1 MAQEDRQRARILSLT
16 ATGTARRR
24 SCVPSVCPRRKGG
37 AGRSISRQLRGTAD
51 QRWLRHYSRFTLH
64 FTALHRLAQPWGGR
78 QLSEATRHRI
88 RSPNIRQRV
97 PTKGLHLRPGFPI
110 EIKTPPYLDREGRPR
125 KILPGVALLLRAA
138 DYLPLQ
144 VVEYREMKLRNC
156 WMRLPSPMGIVFP

>member
-1 MAQEDRQRARILSLT
+1 MALAGVFPASYEAPPISDGC
-16 ATGTARRR
+16 GTIPA
-24 SCVPSVCPRRKGG
+24 SPCT
-37 AGRSISRQLRGTAD
+37 SRPP
-51 QRWLRHYSRFTLH
+51 
-64 FTALHRLAQPWGGR
+64 HRLAQPWGGR